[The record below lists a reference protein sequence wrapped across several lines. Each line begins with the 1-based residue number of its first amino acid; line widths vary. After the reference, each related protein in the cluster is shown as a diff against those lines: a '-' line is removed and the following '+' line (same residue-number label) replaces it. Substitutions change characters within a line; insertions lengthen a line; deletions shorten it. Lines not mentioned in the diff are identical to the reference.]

1 MPRIDHERGYCVR
14 RSLLVALLV
23 CAVAVPSVGAQA
35 TTHSNPFAGATFFVD
50 PASNAAREVASD
62 PAKAAIW
69 NRLAHH
75 GQADWFGDWFSTDAV
90 AGAVA
95 DRVATIR
102 SAGALPLF
110 VVYAV
115 PQRDCG
121 GYSSGGTNT
130 PEDYRRW
137 VDRFASGLGAAK
149 AAVVLEPDAL
159 AMLDC
164 LNSADAHTRLDLLS
178 WAVDRLNA
186 QGNVSVYLDA
196 GHSRWKPASTMAQRL
211 VQAGVARARGFSLN
225 VSNFHV
231 SADEIAYGTTISDA
245 IGGKTFVVDT
255 SRNGLGPS
263 TDPNEPWCNPLGRA
277 LGTPPTAATGN
288 GHVDAFLWIKRPGES
303 DGTCKGGPPAGQW
316 WKDYA
321 FGLAERA
328 PWVTDGSTTD
338 DGSVPG
344 TQVVRLWGKDRTE
357 TAAIISAATFPPG
370 VPVAYLATGEGFADA
385 LAGGPAA
392 ARAGA
397 PILLTGRD
405 SLPQATADELARLR
419 PAAVTILGGT
429 AVVSETVRAQAA
441 DVTGASVDRLGGT
454 DRYATAAGIARRS
467 FASGVDVAY
476 VATGRA
482 FADALTGG
490 VPAAI
495 EGGPILLTEPQA
507 LPASTV
513 EALRALRPARIVIL
527 GGTAAVSE
535 AVHAQ
540 LTAYAPVSRR
550 WGTDRFATAAAVLG
564 SSFPGPV
571 DTVFLA
577 TGERY
582 PDALAG
588 VPAAFSAGAPLAIVE
603 SRAIPQAVGEQL
615 QRLSPRRIVLLG
627 GTTAIDAGVETAARS
642 YLR

>member
-1 MPRIDHERGYCVR
+1 MR
-14 RSLLVALLV
+14 RSLLAVLLV
-23 CAVAVPSVGAQA
+23 CAVAAPSARAGA
-35 TTHSNPFAGATFFVD
+35 TTHSNPFAGESFFVD
-50 PASNAAREVASD
+50 PSSNAAREAASD
-62 PAKAAIW
+62 PATAAIW
-69 NRLAHH
+69 NRIAHH
-75 GQADWFGDWFSTDAV
+75 GQADWFGDWFSRDAV

-95 DRVATIR
+95 DRVTTIR
-102 SAGALPLF
+102 SAGALPVF
-110 VVYAV
+110 VVYAI

-121 GYSSGGTNT
+121 GYSSGGTNS
-130 PEDYRRW
+130 PDDYRQW
-137 VDRFASGLGAAK
+137 LDRFASGLGTAK

-231 SADEIAYGTTISDA
+231 STDEIAYGTTISDV

-263 TDPNEPWCNPLGRA
+263 TDPNEPWCNPPGRA
-277 LGTPPTAATGN
+277 LGMPPTAATGN
-288 GHVDAFLWIKRPGES
+288 SHVDAFLWIKRPGES
-303 DGTCKGGPPAGQW
+303 DGSCKGGPRAGEW

-328 PWVTDGSTTD
+328 PWATDGSTTD
-338 DGSVPG
+338 GGSTIGGPTTGDGSTPG
-344 TQVVRLWGKDRTE
+344 TDIVRLWGKDRTE
-357 TAAIISAATFPPG
+357 TAAIISAATFSPG

-392 ARAGA
+392 ARAGG

-429 AVVSETVRAQAA
+429 AVVSETVRARAV
-441 DVTGASVDRLGGT
+441 DVTGSPVDRLGGT
-454 DRYATAAGIARRS
+454 DRYATAAQIARRS

-495 EGGPILLTEPQA
+495 EGGPILLTEPHTV
-507 LPASTV
+507 PASTA
-513 EALRALRPARIVIL
+513 EALQALRPARIVIL

-550 WGTDRFATAAAVLG
+550 WGQDRFATAAAVLE
-564 SSFPGPV
+564 SSFPSQV

-588 VPAAFSAGAPLAIVE
+588 VPAAFSAGATLAIVE
-603 SRAIPQAVGEQL
+603 SRTIPHAVAEQL
-615 QRLSPRRIVLLG
+615 QRLSPQRIVLLG

-642 YLR
+642 FLR